1 MDNLKNPNNAKALF
15 IGKKSCFFEACLSSG
30 MGSVYADSFEHP
42 RSAIA
47 SIGDFALLGGEPSE
61 ALLRDFSAMQGEKFL
76 ILVGPDQP
84 WNELIETVY
93 GCRAHAITRYALKK
107 DEQSFTISSL
117 QKIVDSLKEDYVLRA
132 IEESLYHQCLSES
145 WSKDLVALFTTYDQY
160 AAHGLGFCALKEGK
174 IVSGASSYYSYESGI
189 EIEVDTHPEYRKQ
202 GLAAACCA
210 QLILCCVQRGI
221 FPSWDA
227 HTTTS
232 LHLAQKLGYHFDY
245 AYTAYEIHS

>member
-1 MDNLKNPNNAKALF
+1 MDNLTNPSSAKALF
-15 IGKKSCFFEACLSSG
+15 TGKNGPFFEACLTSG
-30 MGSVYADSFEHP
+30 MGSVYADNFEHP

-61 ALLRDFSAMQGEKFL
+61 ALLRDFSAMRGEKYL
-76 ILVGPDQP
+76 ILVGLDQP

-93 GCRAHAITRYALKK
+93 GSRANAITRYALKK
-107 DEQSFTISSL
+107 DEQSFNVSSL
-117 QKIVDSLKEDYVLRA
+117 KKAVDSLKEGYVLRP
-132 IEESLYHQCLSES
+132 IDQTLYHQCLSES
-145 WSKDLVALFTTYDQY
+145 WSKDLVALFTTYAQY
-160 AAHGLGFCALKEGK
+160 AEHGLGFCALKDGK
-174 IVSGASSYYSYESGI
+174 IVSGASSYYSYAKGI

>member
-93 GCRAHAITRYALKK
+93 GCLAHAITRYALKK

-132 IEESLYHQCLSES
+132 IDESLYHHCQIGR
-145 WSKDLVALFTTYDQY
+145 
-160 AAHGLGFCALKEGK
+160 AH
-174 IVSGASSYYSYESGI
+174 V
-189 EIEVDTHPEYRKQ
+189 
-202 GLAAACCA
+202 
-210 QLILCCVQRGI
+210 
-221 FPSWDA
+221 
-227 HTTTS
+227 
-232 LHLAQKLGYHFDY
+232 
-245 AYTAYEIHS
+245 